1 MEKQQQFKPLDIYAF
16 DLRLKVIRAGDVV
29 ELPNNANENPQ
40 RKAIRGFHT
49 HFTYEIFFV
58 TAGKMDL
65 IMREQTKTYERK
77 VFIVPPKTHHFTDC
91 NTDQCYSL
99 LFSFEQGEPSYR
111 QWLLEER
118 LKKEIVEM
126 PISEDICYYIRRLA
140 LKSKDPDP
148 VRHQECTYLANL
160 IFLEVLGQMLPER
173 QYIQQEETG
182 RAKHIF
188 KLERH
193 LNTSLSK
200 KVTLQSVAEY
210 MHLSTRQ
217 VERIVEREYGCTL
230 AQLVV
235 DKKLAA
241 AERMLRNS
249 NMSIEQIAAEYA
261 LGGSYFYT
269 LFKKKYAMTPLQYRK
284 QHQKT
289 TQ

>member
-16 DLRLKVIRAGDVV
+16 DLQLKVIRAGDTV
-29 ELPNNANENPQ
+29 ELSNNANENPQ

-49 HFTYEIFFV
+49 HFTYEIFFA

-65 IMREQTKTYERK
+65 ITREQTKTYERK

-140 LKSKDPDP
+140 LKSKDADP

-173 QYIQQEETG
+173 QYVQQEETG

-193 LNTSLSK
+193 INTHLHQK
-200 KVTLQSVAEY
+200 LTLRSVAQY

-217 VERIVEREYGCTL
+217 VERIVEREFGCTL
-230 AQLVV
+230 AELVAE
-235 DKKLAA
+235 KKLAS

-249 NMSIEQIAAEYA
+249 DMSIEQIAADIA

-269 LFKKKYAMTPLQYRK
+269 LFKKRYEMTPLQYRK
-284 QHQKT
+284 QHRNT
-289 TQ
+289 